1 MFYVHQLEPNSDNV
15 NKFSFAFSVEILSM
29 SLKILFSQR
38 NNILVRFRPSPYAH
52 YRHFSSKTVICIPC
66 GINRKVLRIRL
77 SGI

>member
-38 NNILVRFRPSPYAH
+38 SNILVRFRPSPYAH
-52 YRHFSSKTVICIPC
+52 YSRTLFIKDCHLHTLWYQQKSIKD
-66 GINRKVLRIRL
+66 KA
-77 SGI
+77 